1 MPDPAS
7 LAGGFDLPFQEQ
19 IEFFRRKLNLPTA
32 RWDDI
37 WQAAHDRAFVVAG
50 AAKADLLADLNLAV
64 LLATDRGTT
73 LETFRDSFRQIVFN
87 RGWHGWTGE
96 GTAAGEAWRTKVIY
110 ETNLRSSYAAGRAA
124 QLADPGLQ
132 KLMPF
137 RRYVHSESVLHPRPQ
152 HLAWNGLTLPH
163 DNPFWQTH
171 FPPNGWGCRCRVTAA
186 AAPRKGEPT
195 EPPAGWDDPDP
206 ETGRLPGIDRGWGY
220 APGANAKT
228 PLVDLVGQ
236 KLIRLDA
243 PIGAAMWEALRPVI
257 GRERQL
263 AWWDTLDRWLA
274 DDYSRGRTAIVG
286 ALEPRVLGWLQA
298 WGAPL
303 PKSAEIAVSDHLP
316 KGAKQRRHEASQNGL
331 TIEEWRA
338 LPSLLEKPGAIYF
351 DKHSG
356 KLVFVAEEIGPTKAV
371 VEFDPKKIDGL
382 NQLSTAFRVSDEA
395 IAGAVKGGEWEIVEI
410 AGRRAGVEPA

>member
-137 RRYVHSESVLHPRPQ
+137 RRYVHNDSVLNPRPL

-163 DNPFWQTH
+163 DHPFWQTH
-171 FPPNGWGCRCRVTAA
+171 SPPNGWGCRCRVTAV
-186 AAPRKGEPT
+186 AAPRKGDPAA
-195 EPPAGWDDPDP
+195 PPAGWDEPGED
-206 ETGRLPGIDRGWGY
+206 GRLPGIDRGWGY
-220 APGANAKT
+220 APGASVADDLRALVKEKAGKLPG
-228 PLVDLVGQ
+228 PL
-236 KLIRLDA
+236 
-243 PIGAAMWEALRPVI
+243 AAVFRAEMA
-257 GRERQL
+257 
-263 AWWDTLDRWLA
+263 AALA
-274 DDYSRGRTAIVG
+274 DPVPFATVDNVKTAF
-286 ALEPRVLGWLQA
+286 
-298 WGAPL
+298 
-303 PKSAEIAVSDHLP
+303 EIAME
-316 KGAKQRRHEASQNGL
+316 GGRHHGL
-331 TIEEWRA
+331 YQKN
-338 LPSLLEKPGAIYF
+338 LEKRIPEIEKSIRSLQKQIAAHEEKIATPADYLPP
-351 DKHSG
+351 DMPDEHIAYYVNDYWPKEIR
-356 KLVFVAEEIGPTKAV
+356 VFKEEIEVLSGILSEV
-371 VEFDPKKIDGL
+371 KK
-382 NQLSTAFRVSDEA
+382 
-395 IAGAVKGGEWEIVEI
+395 
-410 AGRRAGVEPA
+410 